1 MAEWHLLNLVDPC
14 IRRREYMLKPV
25 DVTRHLSLPMPAVK
39 APIRQVQLD
48 IPSLVERKR
57 VRDSSLESPGPEDEQ
72 LFEKKVRVEED
83 VNSSDESDTTTIDV
97 SNHTVVL
104 LDMKGPYTH
113 SISSHTRYTPAS
125 DEVLVRNKVIGLNP
139 IDWKAVR
146 YGFGV
151 YSLPWINGRESA
163 GIVES
168 VGADVTRV
176 SPGDE
181 VVVTSTSYR
190 DNRTSTFQQY
200 TIAKGDNLIR
210 KPSSISFNA
219 AATLG
224 VGAVTSTLAF
234 ADNLNILALD
244 ELPTPKPSPKESVS
258 WVVVW
263 GGACVTGIYAIQ
275 LAKHLDFNVLAV
287 SSKESS
293 EYVKSFG
300 ADVVLD
306 RHDIA
311 GKEQDSII
319 AAIPEGHTVSHGF
332 DCVGSTSSSHL
343 AGVLSQQ
350 NPSSTEKVSLVCL
363 VKSPSKPE
371 ELARFDD
378 SKVRIESV
386 LIKKFHE
393 DLDHGLK
400 VSRYLEQLLELEILR
415 PAKHQ
420 AVAGGLQLGVIEG
433 LRKLEHEN
441 IRAQKLVVPV

>member
-1 MAEWHLLNLVDPC
+1 MVHEINLGRVC
-14 IRRREYMLKPV
+14 FF
-25 DVTRHLSLPMPAVK
+25 LSIMPTVK
-39 APIRQVQLD
+39 GPIRQVQLD

-57 VRDSSLESPGPEDEQ
+57 ARDSSVETPGPQDEQ
-72 LFEKKVRVEED
+72 LFDKKVKVEVKEEVEEEIED
-83 VNSSDESDTTTIDV
+83 GLDSSDDSDTTTIDV

-104 LDMKGPYTH
+104 LDKKGPYTH
-113 SISSHTRYTPAS
+113 SLTSHTRYTPGS

-151 YSLPWINGRESA
+151 YSFPWINGRESA

-168 VGADVTRV
+168 VGQDVTRV
-176 SPGDE
+176 RPGDE
-181 VVVTSTSYR
+181 VIVTSTSYR

-200 TIAKGDNLIR
+200 TIAKGSNLILKPR
-210 KPSSISFNA
+210 KISFSA

-234 ADNLNILALD
+234 ADNLNILSLD
-244 ELPTPKPSPKESVS
+244 ELPTPKPSPKESES

-287 SSKESS
+287 SSKESAN
-293 EYVKSFG
+293 YVKSFG

-319 AAIPEGHTVSHGF
+319 AAIPEGHSVSHGF

-343 AGVLSQQ
+343 ASVLSQQ
-350 NPSSTEKVSLVCL
+350 NTSSTEKVPLVCL

-371 ELARFDD
+371 ELARYDD
-378 SKVRIESV
+378 TKVRIESV

-400 VSRYLEQLLELEILR
+400 VSRYLEQLLELDILR
-415 PAKHQ
+415 PAQHQ
-420 AVAGGLQLGVIEG
+420 EIAGGLQLGVIEG
-433 LRKLEHEN
+433 LRKLEHDN

>member
-1 MAEWHLLNLVDPC
+1 
-14 IRRREYMLKPV
+14 
-25 DVTRHLSLPMPAVK
+25 MPAVK
-39 APIRQVQLD
+39 VPIRQVQLD

-57 VRDSSLESPGPEDEQ
+57 VREAHLESPGPEDEQ
-72 LFEKKVRVEED
+72 LFDKKVKVEVEEEAGES
-83 VNSSDESDTTTIDV
+83 VSDESDSSDTTTIDI
-97 SNHTVVL
+97 SNHTVIL
-104 LDMKGPYTH
+104 LDKKGPYTH
-113 SISSHTRYTPAS
+113 SITSHTRYTPAS

-151 YSLPWINGRESA
+151 YSFPWINGRESA

-168 VGADVTRV
+168 VGESVTRV

-181 VVVTSTSYR
+181 VIVTSTSYR

-200 TIAKGDNLIR
+200 TIAKGDNLIK

-234 ADNLNILALD
+234 ADNLNILPLD
-244 ELPTPKPSPKESVS
+244 ELPTPKPSPKESES

-319 AAIPEGHTVSHGF
+319 AAIPEDHTISHGF

-343 AGVLSQQ
+343 AGVLSRQ
-350 NPSSTEKVSLVCL
+350 NQTSEKVPLVCL
-363 VKSPSKPE
+363 VKSPSKPD
-371 ELARFDD
+371 ELARFDED
-378 SKVRIESV
+378 KVRIESV

-420 AVAGGLQLGVIEG
+420 EIAGGLQLGVIEG
-433 LRKLEHEN
+433 LRKLEHDN